1 MTERELVCL
10 SCGSESDNFLTECS
24 NCGATEYKSVT
35 TVSETAPAEEQ
46 FESRLARFSRPVN
59 PLVPA

>member
-10 SCGSESDNFLTECS
+10 SCESKSDSFLTECS
-24 NCGATEYKSVT
+24 NCGASEYKSVT
-35 TVSETAPAEEQ
+35 TVSESTAEEEK